1 MVDSILILKSQ
12 VIVDSY
18 EDEKKYAHTAKHPKK
33 VIFFAFEAS
42 SSTYI
47 SLPLPGM
54 MDCFLCVFLPPLPM
68 CNCVLAT
75 ICHTLKH

>member
-1 MVDSILILKSQ
+1 M
-12 VIVDSY
+12 
-18 EDEKKYAHTAKHPKK
+18 KKKRYAHTAKHPKK
-33 VIFFAFEAS
+33 VIFFVFEA

-54 MDCFLCVFLPPLPM
+54 IDSFLCVFLPPLPM

-75 ICHTLKH
+75 IGHTLKH

>member
-18 EDEKKYAHTAKHPKK
+18 EEKKNYAHTAKHPKK
-33 VIFFAFEAS
+33 VIFFAFEA

-75 ICHTLKH
+75 IGHTLKH

>member
-18 EDEKKYAHTAKHPKK
+18 EEKKKYAHTAKHPKK

-42 SSTYI
+42 SKYLHIIATSWNDGLFFVRVFTPTTY
-47 SLPLPGM
+47 
-54 MDCFLCVFLPPLPM
+54 V
-68 CNCVLAT
+68 
-75 ICHTLKH
+75 